1 MQEGDVVGGRY
12 AIEEVLGRGGMSSVY
27 RAHDRVL
34 EREVAL
40 KVLNQALSDDPEH
53 VERFRREA
61 RAIAQLSHPNL
72 VTVMDRGQVE
82 GHEFIVFELVR
93 GQNLKELLA
102 EQRALPVE
110 DALGFVRQAARGLEY
125 AHAHGVVHRDVKPQ
139 NILVDPL
146 GTAKVTD
153 FGIARLIEQE
163 DGTITQSG
171 TIMGTSDYLS
181 PEQATGKEVDDRSDQ
196 YSLGVLLFELLTGE
210 VPYDGDGAVTVALK
224 HVHDPVPSVR
234 TRRSEVSPRVDELV
248 RRAMAKRPEDRFPS
262 IQDLIR
268 EIDECLAEA
277 GVEPDDP
284 AALTAVIPPPPPRA
298 EPERTRRDGRRI
310 PWQLLAGLAVLAAGL
325 VGVWAL
331 ATGRIDPSGGDD
343 AAPTSSVDLRALR
356 DWDPEGDGS
365 EHPERVAQAT
375 DGNPTTS
382 WTTETYG
389 DFDSLK
395 DGVGIVL
402 DAGSRVELGGVTIVT
417 DDPGFT
423 ARIQA
428 GNRSS
433 GPFEDVSEDATI
445 GERTTIELDT
455 GGRSFRYYV
464 VWITS
469 LDGSAHLNEIR
480 AG

>member
-1 MQEGDVVGGRY
+1 VQQGDVVGGRY
-12 AIEEVLGRGGMSSVY
+12 TIEEVLGRGGMSSVY

-34 EREVAL
+34 ERDVAL

-72 VTVMDRGQVE
+72 VTVIDRGLVE
-82 GHEFIVFELVR
+82 ECEFIVFELVR
-93 GQNLKELLA
+93 GANLKELLV
-102 EQRALPVE
+102 ERRALPVE
-110 DALGFVRQAARGLEY
+110 EALGLVRQAARGLGY

-139 NILVDPL
+139 NVLVDEL

-153 FGIARLIEQE
+153 FGIARLLEH

-181 PEQATGKEVDDRSDQ
+181 PEQATGKEVDDRADQ

-210 VPYDGDGAVTVALK
+210 VPYDGDGMVTVALK

-234 TRRSEVSPRVDELV
+234 TRRPEVSPRVDALV
-248 RRAMAKRPEDRFPS
+248 RRMMAKRPEDRFAS
-262 IQDLIR
+262 LDDLIS
-268 EIDECLAEA
+268 ELDECLAESGA
-277 GVEPDDP
+277 EPIDP
-284 AALTAVIPPPPPRA
+284 AALTAVVPPPPPR
-298 EPERTRRDGRRI
+298 PEHERSRGRRI

-325 VGVWAL
+325 AGVWAV

-343 AAPTSSVDLRALR
+343 GRAPAAAVDLRALR

-389 DFDSLK
+389 NFDELK

-402 DAGSRVELGGVTIVT
+402 DAGSRVELGGVTVVT

-455 GGRSFRYYV
+455 GGRTFRYYV
-464 VWITS
+464 VWITA
-469 LDGSAHLNEIR
+469 LDGSAHLNEVR
-480 AG
+480 SG